1 MVDFKKELEKRHKA
15 SLQKVKDFGVGAAVK
30 VADTIAH
37 PENLYGL
44 IPALQPLAEFNKA
57 RREQEESKPKSTK
70 TNTPIQDAA
79 RVRKAAKAST
89 VNNVIPTQQ
98 STRPQSVSTPRV
110 SANTNARDIQSMIV
124 RIAKEEGVDPAL
136 ALSIAHVETG
146 GSFNPNAVGDNG
158 NSFGLFQIHKPSH
171 PDYKGGTDPEANA
184 RYGIRLFK
192 RLLDANNGS
201 VNKAIWAYNA
211 GQGNV
216 NKGILPA
223 TTKNYLNMVA
233 QLGPQYRQAGIG
245 DVSPVSQQNR
255 ETIQSMAPSTQSQG
269 QGRIGDV
276 PQGQQGQANTP
287 PVKPDVVLSTSAQD
301 ALLTQLQSGVND
313 PRNEQMSIPTM
324 YNRLMDQYNE
334 LYNTIQTQDPRYQG
348 GMVDGQRYY
357 VDPAQLQ
364 SRMEMDRIARGVR
377 DARGMTAPQS
387 SKAQDYLNQ
396 AQAMYQIAKANEAGV
411 PYADYQA
418 AMLDRRKQ
426 MIAARAAQMEA
437 QMQMA
442 LQNENNVF
450 RRQQLIQQIEQNKV
464 AAQNAMNN
472 LDYQL
477 QYGSYDAANQAANQM
492 QLQNLRGLQQQ
503 AAADLQYN
511 RDLAKLTYENQLGIE
526 RDQLKPQSQSNIYS
540 GLSEINALAGYNPQ
554 TAGKLIQASGMGSK
568 WFPQMTPEL
577 AQELWGQPTQGQQ
590 QGFFGRL
597 MSGWKNN
604 IGLQAN
610 EQ

>member
-1 MVDFKKELEKRHKA
+1 MVDFAKL
-15 SLQKVKDFGVGAAVK
+15 
-30 VADTIAH
+30 
-37 PENLYGL
+37 
-44 IPALQPLAEFNKA
+44 LAEQAAKNFKNRRGTKEVIDKIKGLPIVKKA
-57 RREQEESKPKSTK
+57 QTALNTAKSVKEGADSVIKPKENKSSTK
-70 TNTPIQDAA
+70 TPIQN
-79 RVRKAAKAST
+79 AAKARKSASPSMTANNTTPVQQSQPSAST
-89 VNNVIPTQQ
+89 PSIPT
-98 STRPQSVSTPRV
+98 
-110 SANTNARDIQSMIV
+110 NTNARDMQSMIFG
-124 RIAKEEGVDPAL
+124 IAKEEGVDPAL
-136 ALSIAHVETG
+136 ALSIAQIESG
-146 GSFNPNAVGDNG
+146 FNPNAVGDNG

-223 TTKNYLNMVA
+223 TTKNYINRVA
-233 QLGPQYRQAGIG
+233 QLAPQYRQSGITET
-245 DVSPVSQQNR
+245 PPISQQNR
-255 ETIQSMAPSTQSQG
+255 EMIQSMAPYTQSQG
-269 QGRIGDV
+269 QGRIDEA
-276 PQGQQGQANTP
+276 GQQAQANTP
-287 PVKPDVVLSTSAQD
+287 PAKPDVVLSTPAQD
-301 ALLTQLQSGVND
+301 TLLTQLQSAVND
-313 PRNEQMSIPTM
+313 PRNEQLSIPTM

-348 GMVDGQRYY
+348 GMVEGQRYY

-396 AQAMYQIAKANEAGV
+396 AQTMYQIAKANEAGV
-411 PYADYQA
+411 PYSDYQA
-418 AMLDRRKQ
+418 AMLDRQKQ

-437 QMQMA
+437 QMQMV

-450 RRQQLIQQIEQNKV
+450 RKQQLIQQIEQNKV

-477 QYGSYDAANQAANQM
+477 QYGSYDAANQAAQQM
-492 QLQNLRGLQQQ
+492 QLNNLRAMQQQ

-511 RDLAKLTYENQLGIE
+511 RDLAKLTYQNQLGIE
-526 RDQLKPQSQSNIYS
+526 RDQLKPQSQGNIYS
-540 GLSEINALAGYNPQ
+540 GLNAINALSGYNPQ
-554 TAGKLIQASGMGSK
+554 VAGKLIQASGMGSK

-604 IGLQAN
+604 VGLQAN

>member
-1 MVDFKKELEKRHKA
+1 MVDFVKILTDQLVKNNENKKPTKEVVKQAIKRASKGNPIVQKA
-15 SLQKVKDFGVGAAVK
+15 IQAYDTGKKVIESVDKS
-30 VADTIAH
+30 
-37 PENLYGL
+37 
-44 IPALQPLAEFNKA
+44 
-57 RREQEESKPKSTK
+57 REEQGIQAPKKKST
-70 TNTPIQDAA
+70 TPIQDAA
-79 RVRKAAKAST
+79 KARKSVSSMT
-89 VNNVIPTQQ
+89 TNNVAPVQQ
-98 STRPQSVSTPRV
+98 PQRSMSTPRV

-124 RIAKEEGVDPAL
+124 RIAKEEGVDPAIML
-136 ALSIAHVETG
+136 AIAQQESG
-146 GSFNPNAVGDNG
+146 FNPNAVGDG
-158 NSFGLFQIHKPSH
+158 GKSFGLFQIYSSAH

-184 RYGIRLFK
+184 RYATRLFK
-192 RLLDANNGS
+192 GLLNQNNGS
-201 VNKAIWAYNA
+201 VNRALWAYNA

-216 NKGILPA
+216 NKGILPNS
-223 TTKNYLNMVA
+223 TKQYINNIAALT
-233 QLGPQYRQAGIG
+233 PQFRQAGIS
-245 DVSPVSQQNR
+245 DVAPVSQQNR
-255 ETIQSMAPSTQSQG
+255 AVIQSMAPSTQSQG
-269 QGRIGDV
+269 QGRIDGT
-276 PQGQQGQANTP
+276 GQQTQTNTP
-287 PVKPDVVLSTSAQD
+287 PAKPDVVLSTPAQD
-301 ALLTQLQSGVND
+301 TLLTQLQSTIND
-313 PRNEQMSIPTM
+313 PRNEQLSIPTM

-334 LYNTIQTQDPRYQG
+334 LYNTIQNQDPRYQG
-348 GMVDGQRYY
+348 GMVEGQRYY

-396 AQAMYQIAKANEAGV
+396 AQTMYQIAKANEAGV
-411 PYADYQA
+411 PYSDYQA
-418 AMLDRRKQ
+418 AMLDRQKQ
-426 MIAARAAQMEA
+426 MISARAAQIES
-437 QMQMA
+437 QLQMA
-442 LQNENNVF
+442 AQNENNVF
-450 RRQQLIQQIEQNKV
+450 RKQQLLQQIEQNKV

-477 QYGSYDAANQAANQM
+477 QYGSYDAANQAAQQM

-526 RDQLKPQSQSNIYS
+526 RDQLKPQSQGNIYS
-540 GLSEINALAGYNPQ
+540 GLNAINALAGYNPQ

-604 IGLQAN
+604 VGLQAN

>member
-1 MVDFKKELEKRHKA
+1 MVDFAKLFAEQAAKNFKNRRDTKEVIDKIKGLPIVKKAQAALNTAKSVKEGADSVIRPKENKA
-15 SLQKVKDFGVGAAVK
+15 S
-30 VADTIAH
+30 
-37 PENLYGL
+37 
-44 IPALQPLAEFNKA
+44 
-57 RREQEESKPKSTK
+57 TK
-70 TNTPIQDAA
+70 TPIQDAA
-79 RVRKAAKAST
+79 KARKTTKAST
-89 VNNVIPTQQ
+89 ISNVTPTQQ
-98 STRPQSVSTPRV
+98 PVQPQSVSTSKV

-124 RIAKEEGVDPAL
+124 RIAKEEGVDPAIM
-136 ALSIAHVETG
+136 LSIAQQESG
-146 GSFNPNAVGDNG
+146 FNPNAVGDG
-158 NSFGLFQIHKPSH
+158 GKSFGLFQIYSSAH

-184 RYGIRLFK
+184 RYATRLFK
-192 RLLDANNGS
+192 GLLNQNNGS
-201 VNKAIWAYNA
+201 VNRALWAYNA

-216 NKGILPA
+216 NKGVLPA
-223 TTKNYLNMVA
+223 STKQYINNIAALT
-233 QLGPQYRQAGIG
+233 PQFRQAGMS
-245 DVSPVSQQNR
+245 DVAPVSQQNR
-255 ETIQSMAPSTQSQG
+255 EIIQSMAPSTQSQG
-269 QGRIGDV
+269 QGRIDGTGS
-276 PQGQQGQANTP
+276 QSQTNTP
-287 PVKPDVVLSTSAQD
+287 PTKPDVVLSTPTQD
-301 ALLTQLQSGVND
+301 ALLTQIQSGVND

-324 YNRLMDQYNE
+324 YNRLMNQYNE
-334 LYNTIQTQDPRYQG
+334 LYNTIQAQDPRYQG
-348 GMVDGQRYY
+348 GIQTPQNPYY
-357 VDPAQLQ
+357 VDPKQLETAQARNRSLAMLDYIQGRGPAPDQAGMMMNNAQQMYQAQL
-364 SRMEMDRIARGVR
+364 A
-377 DARGMTAPQS
+377 
-387 SKAQDYLNQ
+387 NQ
-396 AQAMYQIAKANEAGV
+396 AGV

-418 AMLDRRKQ
+418 AMLDRQKQ

-450 RRQQLIQQIEQNKV
+450 RKQQLIQQMEQNKV

-477 QYGSYDAANQAANQM
+477 QYGSYDAANQAAQQM
-492 QLQNLRGLQQQ
+492 QLQNLRAVQQQ

-540 GLSEINALAGYNPQ
+540 GLNAINALAGYNPQ

-604 IGLQAN
+604 VGLQAN

>member
-1 MVDFKKELEKRHKA
+1 MA
-15 SLQKVKDFGVGAAVK
+15 
-30 VADTIAH
+30 TNNIA
-37 PENLYGL
+37 PVQ
-44 IPALQPLAEFNKA
+44 QPQ
-57 RREQEESKPKSTK
+57 R
-70 TNTPIQDAA
+70 
-79 RVRKAAKAST
+79 
-89 VNNVIPTQQ
+89 
-98 STRPQSVSTPRV
+98 SVSTPRV

-158 NSFGLFQIHKPSH
+158 NSFGLFQIHRPSH

-233 QLGPQYRQAGIG
+233 QLGPQYRQAGIS
-245 DVSPVSQQNR
+245 DVAPVSQQNR
-255 ETIQSMAPSTQSQG
+255 AVIQSMAPSTQTQG
-269 QGRIGDV
+269 QGRIDGTGK
-276 PQGQQGQANTP
+276 QTQTNTP
-287 PVKPDVVLSTSAQD
+287 PTKPDVVLSTPAQD
-301 ALLTQLQSGVND
+301 TLLTQLQSTIND

-334 LYNTIQTQDPRYQG
+334 LYNTIQNQDPRYQG
-348 GMVDGQRYY
+348 GIVEGQRYY

-364 SRMEMDRIARGVR
+364 SRMELDRIARGVR
-377 DARGMTAPQS
+377 EARGMTAPQS

-396 AQAMYQIAKANEAGV
+396 AQTMYQIAKANEAGV
-411 PYADYQA
+411 PYSDYQA
-418 AMLDRRKQ
+418 AMLDRQKQ
-426 MIAARAAQMEA
+426 MILARAAQIESQLQLA
-437 QMQMA
+437 A
-442 LQNENNVF
+442 QNEDNVF
-450 RRQQLIQQIEQNKV
+450 RKQQLLQQIEQNKV
-464 AAQNAMNN
+464 EAQNAMNG
-472 LDYQL
+472 LEYKLKYD
-477 QYGSYDAANQAANQM
+477 SYDAANDAANKI
-492 QLQNLRGLQQQ
+492 QLLKLKDLQDQ
-503 AAADLQYN
+503 AKADLQFN
-511 RDLAKLTYENQLGIE
+511 RDLAKITYENELGMK
-526 RDQLKPQSQSNIYS
+526 RDQAKPQSQSNIYA
-540 GLSEINALAGYNPQ
+540 GLTPIMALAGYDNQ
-554 TAGKLIQASGMGSK
+554 KAGKLIQASGMGSK

-577 AQELWGQPTQGQQ
+577 AQEIWGQPTQGQQ

-604 IGLQAN
+604 VGLQAN

>member
-1 MVDFKKELEKRHKA
+1 MVDFAKL
-15 SLQKVKDFGVGAAVK
+15 
-30 VADTIAH
+30 
-37 PENLYGL
+37 
-44 IPALQPLAEFNKA
+44 LAEQAAKNFKNKRDTKEVIDTLKKLPIVKKA
-57 RREQEESKPKSTK
+57 QSALNTAKSIKEGADSVMKPKEHK
-70 TNTPIQDAA
+70 TSSKTPIQDAA
-79 RVRKAAKAST
+79 KARKAPASIT
-89 VNNVIPTQQ
+89 TNNVIPSQQ
-98 STRPQSVSTPRV
+98 PQTSVPTPRV
-110 SANTNARDIQSMIV
+110 SANTNARDIQSMII

-216 NKGILPA
+216 NKGVLPA

-233 QLGPQYRQAGIG
+233 QLGPQYRQAGIS
-245 DVSPVSQQNR
+245 DVAPVSRQNR
-255 ETIQSMAPSTQSQG
+255 EIIQSMAPSTQGGG
-269 QGRIGDV
+269 QGRIDGT
-276 PQGQQGQANTP
+276 GQQTQANTP
-287 PVKPDVVLSTSAQD
+287 PAKPDVVLSTPAQD
-301 ALLTQLQSGVND
+301 ALLTQLQTGTND
-313 PRNEQMSIPTM
+313 PRNEQISIPTM

-334 LYNTIQTQDPRYQG
+334 LYNTIQNQDPRYQG
-348 GMVDGQRYY
+348 GMVEGQRYY

-396 AQAMYQIAKANEAGV
+396 AQTIYQISKANEAGV
-411 PYADYQA
+411 PYSDYQA
-418 AMLDRRKQ
+418 AMLDRQKQ
-426 MIAARAAQMEA
+426 MIAAKAAQMEA

-450 RRQQLIQQIEQNKV
+450 RKQQLIQQIEQNKV

-477 QYGSYDAANQAANQM
+477 QYGSYDSANQAAQQM
-492 QLQNLRGLQQQ
+492 QLNNLRALQQQ

-511 RDLAKLTYENQLGIE
+511 RDLAKLTYQNELNMQ
-526 RDQLKPQSQSNIYS
+526 RDQAKPISQSNIYS
-540 GLSEINALAGYNPQ
+540 GLNAINALSGYNPQ
-554 TAGKLIQASGMGSK
+554 VAGKLIQASGMGSK

-604 IGLQAN
+604 VGLQAN

>member
-1 MVDFKKELEKRHKA
+1 MVDFAKL
-15 SLQKVKDFGVGAAVK
+15 
-30 VADTIAH
+30 
-37 PENLYGL
+37 
-44 IPALQPLAEFNKA
+44 LAEQAAKNFKNRRDTKEVIDAIKRLPIIKKAQAALNTAKNVKAGADSVMKTEEKNKA
-57 RREQEESKPKSTK
+57 TTK
-70 TNTPIQDAA
+70 TPIQDAA
-79 RVRKAAKAST
+79 KTRKSVSSSMT
-89 VNNVIPTQQ
+89 TNNVVPIQQ
-98 STRPQSVSTPRV
+98 SQRSVSIPRI

-158 NSFGLFQIHKPSH
+158 NSFGLFQIHRPSH

-223 TTKNYLNMVA
+223 TTKNYLNIVA
-233 QLGPQYRQAGIG
+233 QLRPQYRQAGIS
-245 DVSPVSQQNR
+245 DVAPVSQQNR
-255 ETIQSMAPSTQSQG
+255 EIIQSMASSAQNQG
-269 QGRIGDV
+269 QGRIDATA
-276 PQGQQGQANTP
+276 QQTNTP
-287 PVKPDVVLSTSAQD
+287 PTKPDVVLSTPAQD
-301 ALLTQLQSGVND
+301 ALLTQLQSTVND

-334 LYNTIQTQDPRYQG
+334 LYNTIQNQDPRYQG
-348 GMVDGQRYY
+348 GIQTPQNPYY
-357 VDPAQLQ
+357 VDPRQLENAQAANRNLAMFDYIQGRGPAPDQAGMMMNNAQQMYQAQL
-364 SRMEMDRIARGVR
+364 A
-377 DARGMTAPQS
+377 
-387 SKAQDYLNQ
+387 NQ
-396 AQAMYQIAKANEAGV
+396 AGV
-411 PYADYQA
+411 PYSDYQA
-418 AMLDRRKQ
+418 AMLDRQKQ

-442 LQNENNVF
+442 VQNEDNVF
-450 RRQQLIQQIEQNKV
+450 RKQQLLQQIEQNKV

-477 QYGSYDAANQAANQM
+477 RYGSYDAANQAAQQV

-511 RDLAKLTYENQLGIE
+511 RDLAKLTYQNELNMK
-526 RDQLKPQSQSNIYS
+526 RDQAKPMSQGNIYS
-540 GLSEINALAGYNPQ
+540 GLNSINALAGYNPQ
-554 TAGKLIQASGMGSK
+554 VAGKLIQASGMGSK

-577 AQELWGQPTQGQQ
+577 AREIWGQPTQGQQ

-604 IGLQAN
+604 VGLQAN

>member
-1 MVDFKKELEKRHKA
+1 MVDFAKLLAEQAAKNFKNRRDTKEVIDKIKSLPIIKKAQSVLNTAKSVKEGADSVIKPKENKA
-15 SLQKVKDFGVGAAVK
+15 SAK
-30 VADTIAH
+30 
-37 PENLYGL
+37 
-44 IPALQPLAEFNKA
+44 
-57 RREQEESKPKSTK
+57 
-70 TNTPIQDAA
+70 TPIQN
-79 RVRKAAKAST
+79 AAKAKKAPVSIAT
-89 VNNVIPTQQ
+89 NNVVPSQQPQTSASTPSIPTD
-98 STRPQSVSTPRV
+98 
-110 SANTNARDIQSMIV
+110 TNARDMQSMIFG
-124 RIAKEEGVDPAL
+124 IAKEEGVDPAL
-136 ALSIAHVETG
+136 ALSIAQIESG
-146 GSFNPNAVGDNG
+146 FNPNAVGDNG
-158 NSFGLFQIHKPSH
+158 NSFGLFQIHRPSH
-171 PDYKGGTDPEANA
+171 PDYKGETDPEANA

-223 TTKNYLNMVA
+223 TTKNYINRVA
-233 QLGPQYRQAGIG
+233 QLAPQYRQSGITET
-245 DVSPVSQQNR
+245 PPMSQQNR
-255 ETIQSMAPSTQSQG
+255 EIIQSMAPSTQSQG
-269 QGRIGDV
+269 QGRIDSIS
-276 PQGQQGQANTP
+276 QQTQANTP
-287 PVKPDVVLSTSAQD
+287 PTKPDVVLSTPAQD
-301 ALLTQLQSGVND
+301 ALLTQLQSGIND

-334 LYNTIQTQDPRYQG
+334 LYNTIQNQDPRYQG
-348 GMVDGQRYY
+348 SIQTPQNPYY
-357 VDPAQLQ
+357 VDPRQLEAAQARNRSLAMLDYIQGRGPAPDQAGMMMNNAQQMYQAQL
-364 SRMEMDRIARGVR
+364 A
-377 DARGMTAPQS
+377 
-387 SKAQDYLNQ
+387 NQ
-396 AQAMYQIAKANEAGV
+396 AGV

-418 AMLDRRKQ
+418 AMLDRQKQ
-426 MIAARAAQMEA
+426 MIVARAAQMEA

-450 RRQQLIQQIEQNKV
+450 RKQQLIQQIEQNKV

-477 QYGSYDAANQAANQM
+477 KYGSYDSANQAAQKM
-492 QLQNLRGLQQQ
+492 QLNNLRAMQQQ

-511 RDLAKLTYENQLGIE
+511 RDLAKLTYQNQLGIE

-540 GLSEINALAGYNPQ
+540 GLNAINALSGYNPQ
-554 TAGKLIQASGMGSK
+554 VAGKLIQASGMGSK

-604 IGLQAN
+604 VGLQAN

>member
-1 MVDFKKELEKRHKA
+1 MVDFAKLLAEQAAKNFKNKRDTKE
-15 SLQKVKDFGVGAAVK
+15 VI
-30 VADTIAH
+30 DTIKRLPIIKKVQA
-37 PENLYGL
+37 
-44 IPALQPLAEFNKA
+44 ALDTAKSVKAGADSVMKTEEKNKTT
-57 RREQEESKPKSTK
+57 TK
-70 TNTPIQDAA
+70 TPIQDAA
-79 RVRKAAKAST
+79 KARKSASSVTTNNT
-89 VNNVIPTQQ
+89 VPVQQ
-98 STRPQSVSTPRV
+98 PQRSVSTPRV

-158 NSFGLFQIHKPSH
+158 NSFGLFQIHRPSH
-171 PDYKGGTDPEANA
+171 PDYKGGTDPETNA

-216 NKGILPA
+216 DKGILPA
-223 TTKNYLNMVA
+223 TTKKYLNMIA
-233 QLGPQYRQAGIG
+233 QLGPQYRQAGIT
-245 DVSPVSQQNR
+245 DVAPVSQQNR
-255 ETIQSMAPSTQSQG
+255 EIIQSMAPSTQVQG
-269 QGRIGDV
+269 QGRIDATE
-276 PQGQQGQANTP
+276 QQANTP
-287 PVKPDVVLSTSAQD
+287 PAKPDVVLSTPAQD
-301 ALLTQLQSGVND
+301 TLLTQLQSTISD

-334 LYNTIQTQDPRYQG
+334 LYNTIQNQDPRYQG
-348 GMVDGQRYY
+348 GIQTPQNPYY
-357 VDPAQLQ
+357 VDPRQLE
-364 SRMEMDRIARGVR
+364 S
-377 DARGMTAPQS
+377 
-387 SKAQDYLNQ
+387 
-396 AQAMYQIAKANEAGV
+396 AQAANRSLAMLDYIQGRGPAPDQAGMMMNNAQQMYQTQLANQAGV
-411 PYADYQA
+411 PYSDYQA
-418 AMLDRRKQ
+418 AMLDRQKQ
-426 MIAARAAQMEA
+426 MIAARAAQMET

-442 LQNENNVF
+442 LQNEDNVF
-450 RRQQLIQQIEQNKV
+450 RKQQLLQQIEQNKV

-477 QYGSYDAANQAANQM
+477 RYGSYDAANQAAQQI

-511 RDLAKLTYENQLGIE
+511 RDLAKLTYQNELNMK
-526 RDQLKPQSQSNIYS
+526 RDQAKPMSQGNIYS
-540 GLSEINALAGYNPQ
+540 GLNSINALAGYNPQ
-554 TAGKLIQASGMGSK
+554 VAGKLIQASGMGPK

-577 AQELWGQPTQGQQ
+577 AQEIWGQPTQRQ

-604 IGLQAN
+604 VGLQAN

>member
-1 MVDFKKELEKRHKA
+1 MVDFVKILTDQLVKNNENKKPTKEIVKQAINQASRKNPIVQKA
-15 SLQKVKDFGVGAAVK
+15 IQAYDTGKKIIESVDKSREDQGVQAPK
-30 VADTIAH
+30 
-37 PENLYGL
+37 
-44 IPALQPLAEFNKA
+44 K
-57 RREQEESKPKSTK
+57 KST
-70 TNTPIQDAA
+70 TPIQDAA
-79 RVRKAAKAST
+79 KARKTSSPMT
-89 VNNVIPTQQ
+89 TNNVVPTQQ
-98 STRPQSVSTPRV
+98 PQRSMSSPRV

-146 GSFNPNAVGDNG
+146 GTFNPNAVGDNG
-158 NSFGLFQIHKPSH
+158 NSFGLFQIHRPSH

-233 QLGPQYRQAGIG
+233 QLGPQYRQAGIS
-245 DVSPVSQQNR
+245 DVAPVSQQNR
-255 ETIQSMAPSTQSQG
+255 AVIQSMAPSSTQSQG
-269 QGRIGDV
+269 QGRIDGTS
-276 PQGQQGQANTP
+276 QQSQTNTP
-287 PVKPDVVLSTSAQD
+287 PTKPDVVLSTPAQD
-301 ALLTQLQSGVND
+301 ALLMQLQSGVND

-334 LYNTIQTQDPRYQG
+334 LYNTIQNQDPRYQG
-348 GMVDGQRYY
+348 GIQTPQNPYY
-357 VDPAQLQ
+357 VDPRQLANAQAANRSLAMLDYIQGRGPAPDQAGTMMNDAQQMYQAQL
-364 SRMEMDRIARGVR
+364 A
-377 DARGMTAPQS
+377 
-387 SKAQDYLNQ
+387 NQ
-396 AQAMYQIAKANEAGV
+396 AGV

-418 AMLDRRKQ
+418 AMLDRQKQ
-426 MIAARAAQMEA
+426 MIATRAAQMES
-437 QMQMA
+437 QLQMA
-442 LQNENNVF
+442 AQNEDNIF
-450 RRQQLIQQIEQNKV
+450 RKQQLLQQIEQNKV

-477 QYGSYDAANQAANQM
+477 QYGSYDAANQAAQQM
-492 QLQNLRGLQQQ
+492 QLQNLRGLQKQ

-511 RDLAKLTYENQLGIE
+511 RDLAKLTYQNELNMK
-526 RDQLKPQSQSNIYS
+526 RDQAKPMSQGNIYS
-540 GLSEINALAGYNPQ
+540 GLNAINALAGYNPQ

-604 IGLQAN
+604 VGLQAN

>member
-1 MVDFKKELEKRHKA
+1 MVDFAKLLAEQAAKNFKNRRDTKE
-15 SLQKVKDFGVGAAVK
+15 VI
-30 VADTIAH
+30 DTIKRLPIIRKAQA
-37 PENLYGL
+37 
-44 IPALQPLAEFNKA
+44 ALDTAKSIKA
-57 RREQEESKPKSTK
+57 GADSVMKNEEKNNATTK
-70 TNTPIQDAA
+70 TPIQDAA
-79 RVRKAAKAST
+79 KARKSVSSPMT
-89 VNNVIPTQQ
+89 TNNVVPVQQ
-98 STRPQSVSTPRV
+98 FQGSVSTPRV
-110 SANTNARDIQSMIV
+110 SANTNAQDIQSMIV

-158 NSFGLFQIHKPSH
+158 NSFGLFQIHRPSH

-216 NKGILPA
+216 NKGVLPA

-233 QLGPQYRQAGIG
+233 QLGPQYRQAGIS
-245 DVSPVSQQNR
+245 DVAPVSQQNR
-255 ETIQSMAPSTQSQG
+255 EIIQPMAPSTQNQG
-269 QGRIGDV
+269 QGRIDAT
-276 PQGQQGQANTP
+276 GQQVQTNTSP
-287 PVKPDVVLSTSAQD
+287 AKPDVVLSTPAQD
-301 ALLTQLQSGVND
+301 ALLTQLQSTIND

-334 LYNTIQTQDPRYQG
+334 LYNTIQNQDPRYQG
-348 GMVDGQRYY
+348 GIVEGQRYY

-377 DARGMTAPQS
+377 EARGMTAPQS

-396 AQAMYQIAKANEAGV
+396 AQTMYQIAKANEAGV
-411 PYADYQA
+411 PYSDYQA
-418 AMLDRRKQ
+418 AMLDRQKQ
-426 MIAARAAQMEA
+426 MIAARAAQMESQLQLA
-437 QMQMA
+437 A
-442 LQNENNVF
+442 QNEDNIF
-450 RRQQLIQQIEQNKV
+450 RKQQLLQQIEQNKIE
-464 AAQNAMNN
+464 AQNAMNG
-472 LDYQL
+472 LDYKL
-477 QYGSYDAANQAANQM
+477 RYGSYDAANDAVNKLQLLKLKELQDQAK
-492 QLQNLRGLQQQ
+492 
-503 AAADLQYN
+503 ADLQYS
-511 RDLAKLTYENQLGIE
+511 RDLAKLTYQNELNMK
-526 RDQLKPQSQSNIYS
+526 RDQAKPMSQGNIYA
-540 GLSEINALAGYNPQ
+540 GLNPIMSLAGYDNRK
-554 TAGKLIQASGMGSK
+554 AGKLIQASGMGST

-577 AQELWGQPTQGQQ
+577 AQELWGQPNQGQQ

-604 IGLQAN
+604 VGLQAN

>member
-1 MVDFKKELEKRHKA
+1 MVDFAKLLAEQAAKNFKNKRDTKEVIDTIKRLPIIKKAQAALDTAKSIKTGADSVMKKEEKNN
-15 SLQKVKDFGVGAAVK
+15 
-30 VADTIAH
+30 TT
-37 PENLYGL
+37 
-44 IPALQPLAEFNKA
+44 
-57 RREQEESKPKSTK
+57 TK
-70 TNTPIQDAA
+70 TPIQDAA
-79 RVRKAAKAST
+79 KARKSASSPMAT
-89 VNNVIPTQQ
+89 NNVVPIQQTQ
-98 STRPQSVSTPRV
+98 RSVSTPRI

-124 RIAKEEGVDPAL
+124 RVAKEEGVDPAL

-158 NSFGLFQIHKPSH
+158 NSFGLFQIHRPSH

-223 TTKNYLNMVA
+223 TTKNYLNMIA
-233 QLGPQYRQAGIG
+233 QLGPQYRQAGIS
-245 DVSPVSQQNR
+245 DVAPVSQQNR
-255 ETIQSMAPSTQSQG
+255 EIIQSMAPSTQNQG
-269 QGRIGDV
+269 QGRIDGNV
-276 PQGQQGQANTP
+276 QQANTP
-287 PVKPDVVLSTSAQD
+287 PTKPDVVLSTPAQD
-301 ALLTQLQSGVND
+301 ALLTQLQSTVND

-334 LYNTIQTQDPRYQG
+334 LYNTIQNQDPRYQG
-348 GMVDGQRYY
+348 GIVEGQRYY

-377 DARGMTAPQS
+377 EARGMTAPQS

-396 AQAMYQIAKANEAGV
+396 AQTMYQIAKANEAGV
-411 PYADYQA
+411 PYSDYQA
-418 AMLDRRKQ
+418 AMLDRQKQ
-426 MIAARAAQMEA
+426 MIATRAAQMESQLQLA
-437 QMQMA
+437 A
-442 LQNENNVF
+442 QNEDNIF
-450 RRQQLIQQIEQNKV
+450 RKQQLLQQIEQNKIE
-464 AAQNAMNN
+464 AQNAMNG
-472 LDYQL
+472 LDYKL
-477 QYGSYDAANQAANQM
+477 RYDSYDATNDAVNKLQLLKLKELQDQAK
-492 QLQNLRGLQQQ
+492 
-503 AAADLQYN
+503 ADLQYS
-511 RDLAKLTYENQLGIE
+511 RDLAKLTYQNELNMK
-526 RDQLKPQSQSNIYS
+526 RDQAKPMSQGNIYA
-540 GLSEINALAGYNPQ
+540 GLNPIMSLAGYDNRK
-554 TAGKLIQASGMGSK
+554 AGKLIQASGMGST

-577 AQELWGQPTQGQQ
+577 AQELWGQPNQGQQ

-604 IGLQAN
+604 VGLQAN

>member
-30 VADTIAH
+30 IADTVAH

-44 IPALQPLAEFNKA
+44 VPVLQPLAEFNKA
-57 RREQEESKPKSTK
+57 KKKAEDSRPKTEQKGK
-70 TNTPIQDAA
+70 TPIQDAA
-79 RVRKAAKAST
+79 KARKSASSSMT
-89 VNNVIPTQQ
+89 TNNVAPVQQ
-98 STRPQSVSTPRV
+98 PQRSVSTPRV

-146 GSFNPNAVGDNG
+146 GTFNPNAVGDNG
-158 NSFGLFQIHKPSH
+158 NSLGLFQIHRPSH

-233 QLGPQYRQAGIG
+233 QLGPQYRQAGIS
-245 DVSPVSQQNR
+245 DVAPVSQQNR
-255 ETIQSMAPSTQSQG
+255 AGIQSMAPSTQTQG
-269 QGRIGDV
+269 QGRIDSI
-276 PQGQQGQANTP
+276 GQQTNTP
-287 PVKPDVVLSTSAQD
+287 PTKPDVVLSTPAQD
-301 ALLTQLQSGVND
+301 TLLTQLQSTIND
-313 PRNEQMSIPTM
+313 PRNEQLSIPTM

-334 LYNTIQTQDPRYQG
+334 LYNTIQNQDPRYQG
-348 GMVDGQRYY
+348 GMVEGQRYY

-396 AQAMYQIAKANEAGV
+396 AQTMYQIAKANEAGV
-411 PYADYQA
+411 PYSDYQA
-418 AMLDRRKQ
+418 AMLDRQKQ
-426 MIAARAAQMEA
+426 MIAARAAQMES
-437 QMQMA
+437 QMQLA
-442 LQNENNVF
+442 LANENNVF
-450 RRQQLIQQIEQNKV
+450 RKQQLLQQIEQNKV

-477 QYGSYDAANQAANQM
+477 RYGSYDAANQAAQQM
-492 QLQNLRGLQQQ
+492 QLQNLRALQQQ

-511 RDLAKLTYENQLGIE
+511 RDLAKLTYENQLGIK
-526 RDQLKPQSQSNIYS
+526 RDQLKPQSQGNIYA
-540 GLSEINALAGYNPQ
+540 GLNPIMALAGYDNQ
-554 TAGKLIQASGMGSK
+554 KAGKLIQASGMGSK

-577 AQELWGQPTQGQQ
+577 AQEIWGQPTQGQQ

-604 IGLQAN
+604 VGLQAN

>member
-1 MVDFKKELEKRHKA
+1 MIDLYKLLAKKAAENAANKKNQSGVKNLLRWTPIIGPAVRAVDTTKSIVEGITEGLENSESQRSKK
-15 SLQKVKDFGVGAAVK
+15 
-30 VADTIAH
+30 T
-37 PENLYGL
+37 
-44 IPALQPLAEFNKA
+44 
-57 RREQEESKPKSTK
+57 KS
-70 TNTPIQDAA
+70 TPIQDAA
-79 RVRKAAKAST
+79 KARKASPSITA
-89 VNNVIPTQQ
+89 NNVTPVQQSQPRVLTPSIPT
-98 STRPQSVSTPRV
+98 
-110 SANTNARDIQSMIV
+110 NTNARDMQSMIFG
-124 RIAKEEGVDPAL
+124 IAKEEGVDPAL
-136 ALSIAHVETG
+136 ALSVAQIESG
-146 GSFNPNAVGDNG
+146 FNPNAVGDNG

-184 RYGIRLFK
+184 RYGIRLLK

-216 NKGILPA
+216 NKGIMPA
-223 TTKNYLNMVA
+223 TTKKYLNKVA
-233 QLGPQYRQAGIG
+233 QLAPQYRQSGITET
-245 DVSPVSQQNR
+245 PPMSQQNR
-255 ETIQSMAPSTQSQG
+255 EIIQSMAPSTQSQR
-269 QGRIGDV
+269 QGRIDSIS
-276 PQGQQGQANTP
+276 QQTQANTP
-287 PVKPDVVLSTSAQD
+287 PTKPDVVLSTPAQD
-301 ALLTQLQSGVND
+301 ALLTQLQTGTND

-334 LYNTIQTQDPRYQG
+334 LYNTIQNQDPRYQG
-348 GMVDGQRYY
+348 SIQTPQNPYY
-357 VDPAQLQ
+357 VDPRQLEAAQARSRSLAMLDYIQGRGPAPDQAGMMMNNAQQMYQAQL
-364 SRMEMDRIARGVR
+364 A
-377 DARGMTAPQS
+377 
-387 SKAQDYLNQ
+387 NQ
-396 AQAMYQIAKANEAGV
+396 AGV

-418 AMLDRRKQ
+418 AMLDRQKQ
-426 MIAARAAQMEA
+426 MIAARAAQMEN
-437 QMQMA
+437 QMQIA

-450 RRQQLIQQIEQNKV
+450 RKQQLIQQIEQNKV

-477 QYGSYDAANQAANQM
+477 KYGSYDAANQAAQQM
-492 QLQNLRGLQQQ
+492 QLNNLRAMQQQ

-511 RDLAKLTYENQLGIE
+511 RDLAKLTYQNQLGIE

-540 GLSEINALAGYNPQ
+540 GLNAINALSGYNPQ
-554 TAGKLIQASGMGSK
+554 VAGKLIQASGMGSK

-604 IGLQAN
+604 VGLQAN

>member
-1 MVDFKKELEKRHKA
+1 MVDFAKLLAEQAAKNFKNRRDTKEVIDKIKSLPIIKKAQSALNTAKSVKEGADSVIKPKENKA
-15 SLQKVKDFGVGAAVK
+15 SAK
-30 VADTIAH
+30 
-37 PENLYGL
+37 
-44 IPALQPLAEFNKA
+44 
-57 RREQEESKPKSTK
+57 
-70 TNTPIQDAA
+70 TPIQDAA
-79 RVRKAAKAST
+79 KAKKAPVSIATNNVVPSQQPQTSAST
-89 VNNVIPTQQ
+89 PSIPTD
-98 STRPQSVSTPRV
+98 
-110 SANTNARDIQSMIV
+110 TNARDMQSMIFG
-124 RIAKEEGVDPAL
+124 IAEEEGVDPAL
-136 ALSIAHVETG
+136 ALSIAQIESG
-146 GSFNPNAVGDNG
+146 FNPNAVGDNG
-158 NSFGLFQIHKPSH
+158 NSFGLFQIHRPSH

-223 TTKNYLNMVA
+223 TTKNYINRVA
-233 QLGPQYRQAGIG
+233 QLAPQYRQSGITET
-245 DVSPVSQQNR
+245 PPMSQQNR
-255 ETIQSMAPSTQSQG
+255 EIIQSMAPSTQSQG
-269 QGRIGDV
+269 QGRIDSIS
-276 PQGQQGQANTP
+276 QQTQANTP
-287 PVKPDVVLSTSAQD
+287 PTKPDVVLSTPAQD
-301 ALLTQLQSGVND
+301 ALLTQLQSGIND

-334 LYNTIQTQDPRYQG
+334 LYNTIQNQDPRYQG
-348 GMVDGQRYY
+348 SIQTPQNPYY
-357 VDPAQLQ
+357 VDPRQLEAAQARNRSLAMLDYIQGRGPAPDQAGMMMNNAQQMYQAQL
-364 SRMEMDRIARGVR
+364 A
-377 DARGMTAPQS
+377 
-387 SKAQDYLNQ
+387 NQ
-396 AQAMYQIAKANEAGV
+396 AGV

-418 AMLDRRKQ
+418 AMLDRQKQ

-450 RRQQLIQQIEQNKV
+450 RKQQLIQQIEQNKV

-477 QYGSYDAANQAANQM
+477 KYGSYDSANQAAQQM
-492 QLQNLRGLQQQ
+492 QLNNLRAMQQQ

-511 RDLAKLTYENQLGIE
+511 RDLAKLTYQNQLGIE

-540 GLSEINALAGYNPQ
+540 GLNAINALSGYNPQ
-554 TAGKLIQASGMGSK
+554 VAGKLIQASGMGSK

-604 IGLQAN
+604 VGLQAN

>member
-1 MVDFKKELEKRHKA
+1 MVDFVKELKRRHEASKQKA
-15 SLQKVKDFGVGAAVK
+15 KDFALDTAVNI
-30 VADTIAH
+30 ADTVLH
-37 PENLYGL
+37 PENIYGL
-44 IPALQPLAEFNKA
+44 IPVLRPLAEFNKA
-57 RREQEESKPKSTK
+57 KRKAEESKPKTEQK
-70 TNTPIQDAA
+70 KKTPIQDAA
-79 RVRKAAKAST
+79 KAKKTSSSMAT
-89 VNNVIPTQQ
+89 NNVAPVQQ
-98 STRPQSVSTPRV
+98 SQRSVSTSRV

-124 RIAKEEGVDPAL
+124 RVAKEEGVDPAL

-158 NSFGLFQIHKPSH
+158 NSFGLFQIHRPSH

-216 NKGILPA
+216 NRGILPA
-223 TTKNYLNMVA
+223 VTKNYLNMVA
-233 QLGPQYRQAGIG
+233 QLGPQYRQAGIS
-245 DVSPVSQQNR
+245 DVAPVSQQNR
-255 ETIQSMAPSTQSQG
+255 AVIQSMAPSTQSQG
-269 QGRIGDV
+269 QGRIDGT
-276 PQGQQGQANTP
+276 GQQLQTNTP
-287 PVKPDVVLSTSAQD
+287 PAKPDVVLSTPAQD

-334 LYNTIQTQDPRYQG
+334 LYNTIQNQDPRYQG
-348 GMVDGQRYY
+348 GMIEGQRYY

-377 DARGMTAPQS
+377 DARGMTASQS

-396 AQAMYQIAKANEAGV
+396 AQTMYQIAKANEAGV
-411 PYADYQA
+411 PYSDYQA
-418 AMLDRRKQ
+418 AMLDRQKQ
-426 MIAARAAQMEA
+426 MIAARAAQMET

-450 RRQQLIQQIEQNKV
+450 RKQQLLQQIEQNKV

-477 QYGSYDAANQAANQM
+477 QYGSYDAANQAAQQM
-492 QLQNLRGLQQQ
+492 QLQNLKALQQQ

-511 RDLAKLTYENQLGIE
+511 RDLAKLAYENQLGIE

-540 GLSEINALAGYNPQ
+540 GLNAINALAGYNPQ
-554 TAGKLIQASGMGSK
+554 IAGKLIQASGMGSK

-604 IGLQAN
+604 VGLQAN

>member
-1 MVDFKKELEKRHKA
+1 MVDFAKLLAEQAAKNFKNRRDTKEVIDTIKRLPIIKKAQAALDTAKSVKTGADSVMKKEEK
-15 SLQKVKDFGVGAAVK
+15 
-30 VADTIAH
+30 
-37 PENLYGL
+37 
-44 IPALQPLAEFNKA
+44 NK
-57 RREQEESKPKSTK
+57 TT
-70 TNTPIQDAA
+70 TNTPIQNAA
-79 RVRKAAKAST
+79 KVRKSASSLIT
-89 VNNVIPTQQ
+89 TNNVVPVQQ
-98 STRPQSVSTPRV
+98 SQRSASTPRV

-158 NSFGLFQIHKPSH
+158 NSFGLFQIHRPSH

-233 QLGPQYRQAGIG
+233 QLGPQYRQAGIT
-245 DVSPVSQQNR
+245 DVAPVSQQNR
-255 ETIQSMAPSTQSQG
+255 EIIQSMASSTQNQG
-269 QGRIGDV
+269 QGRIDGTA
-276 PQGQQGQANTP
+276 QQTNTP
-287 PVKPDVVLSTSAQD
+287 PAKPDVVLSTPAQD
-301 ALLTQLQSGVND
+301 TLLTQLQSTIND
-313 PRNEQMSIPTM
+313 PRNEQLAIPTM
-324 YNRLMDQYNE
+324 YNRLMGQYNE
-334 LYNTIQTQDPRYQG
+334 LYNTIQNQDPRYQG
-348 GMVDGQRYY
+348 GIQTPQNPYY
-357 VDPAQLQ
+357 VDPRQLE
-364 SRMEMDRIARGVR
+364 S
-377 DARGMTAPQS
+377 
-387 SKAQDYLNQ
+387 
-396 AQAMYQIAKANEAGV
+396 AQAANRSLAMLDYIQGRGPAPDQAGMMMNNAQQMYQTQLANQAGV
-411 PYADYQA
+411 PYSDYQA
-418 AMLDRRKQ
+418 AMLDRQKQ
-426 MIAARAAQMEA
+426 MIAARAAQIESQLQLA
-437 QMQMA
+437 A
-442 LQNENNVF
+442 QNEDNVF
-450 RRQQLIQQIEQNKV
+450 RKQQLLQQIEQNKV

-477 QYGSYDAANQAANQM
+477 RYGSYDAANQAAQQM

-511 RDLAKLTYENQLGIE
+511 RDLAKLTYQNELNMK
-526 RDQLKPQSQSNIYS
+526 RDQAKPMSQGNIYS
-540 GLSEINALAGYNPQ
+540 GLNSINALAGYNPQ
-554 TAGKLIQASGMGSK
+554 VAGKLIQASGMGSK

-577 AQELWGQPTQGQQ
+577 AQEIWGQPTQGQQ

-604 IGLQAN
+604 VGLQAN

>member
-1 MVDFKKELEKRHKA
+1 MVDFVKILTDQLVKNNENKKPTKEVVKQAIKRASKGNPVVQKA
-15 SLQKVKDFGVGAAVK
+15 IQAYDTGKKIIESVDKSREEQGVQAPK
-30 VADTIAH
+30 
-37 PENLYGL
+37 
-44 IPALQPLAEFNKA
+44 K
-57 RREQEESKPKSTK
+57 KPT
-70 TNTPIQDAA
+70 TPIQDAA
-79 RVRKAAKAST
+79 KARKST
-89 VNNVIPTQQ
+89 SPSMATNNITPVQQ
-98 STRPQSVSTPRV
+98 SQRSVSTPGV
-110 SANTNARDIQSMIV
+110 SANTNAKDIQSMIV
-124 RIAKEEGVDPAL
+124 RIAKEEGVDPAIML
-136 ALSIAHVETG
+136 AIAQQESG
-146 GSFNPNAVGDNG
+146 FNPNAVGDG
-158 NSFGLFQIHKPSH
+158 GKSFGLFQIYSSAH
-171 PDYKGGTDPEANA
+171 PDYKGGTDPEANT
-184 RYGIRLFK
+184 RYATRLFK
-192 RLLDANNGS
+192 GLLSQNNGS
-201 VNKAIWAYNA
+201 VNRALWAYNA

-216 NKGILPA
+216 NRGVLPSSTRQYINNIA
-223 TTKNYLNMVA
+223 ALT
-233 QLGPQYRQAGIG
+233 PQFRQAGIS
-245 DVSPVSQQNR
+245 DVAPVSQQNR
-255 ETIQSMAPSTQSQG
+255 AVIQSMAPSTQTQG
-269 QGRIGDV
+269 QGRIDGI
-276 PQGQQGQANTP
+276 GQQTQTNTP
-287 PVKPDVVLSTSAQD
+287 PAKPDVVLSTPAQD
-301 ALLTQLQSGVND
+301 TLLTQLQSGVND
-313 PRNEQMSIPTM
+313 PRNEQLSIPTM

-334 LYNTIQTQDPRYQG
+334 LYDTIQTQDPRYQG
-348 GMVDGQRYY
+348 GMVEGQRYY
-357 VDPAQLQ
+357 VDPTQLQ
-364 SRMEMDRIARGVR
+364 SRMEMDRIARGIR
-377 DARGMTAPQS
+377 DARGMAAPQS

-396 AQAMYQIAKANEAGV
+396 AQTMYQIAKANEAGV
-411 PYADYQA
+411 PYSDYQA
-418 AMLDRRKQ
+418 AMLDRQKQ

-450 RRQQLIQQIEQNKV
+450 RKQQLIQQIEQNKV

-540 GLSEINALAGYNPQ
+540 GLNAINALAGYNPQ

-597 MSGWKNN
+597 MSDWKNN
-604 IGLQAN
+604 VGLQAN

>member
-1 MVDFKKELEKRHKA
+1 MVDFAKL
-15 SLQKVKDFGVGAAVK
+15 
-30 VADTIAH
+30 
-37 PENLYGL
+37 
-44 IPALQPLAEFNKA
+44 LAEQAAKNFKNRRDTKEVIDKIKGLPIIKKA
-57 RREQEESKPKSTK
+57 QSALNTAKSIKEGADSVIKPKENKSSTK
-70 TNTPIQDAA
+70 TPIQDAA
-79 RVRKAAKAST
+79 KTRKSASSSMT
-89 VNNVIPTQQ
+89 TNNVEPVQQ
-98 STRPQSVSTPRV
+98 SQRSVSTPRV
-110 SANTNARDIQSMIV
+110 SANTNTRDIQSMIV
-124 RIAKEEGVDPAL
+124 RIAKEEGVDPAI

-216 NKGILPA
+216 NKGILPT

-233 QLGPQYRQAGIG
+233 QLGPQYRQAGIS
-245 DVSPVSQQNR
+245 DVAPMSQQNR
-255 ETIQSMAPSTQSQG
+255 EIIQSMAPSTQSQG
-269 QGRIGDV
+269 QGRIDGT
-276 PQGQQGQANTP
+276 GQQAQNNTP
-287 PVKPDVVLSTSAQD
+287 PAEPDVVLSTPAQD
-301 ALLTQLQSGVND
+301 TLLTQLQSGIND
-313 PRNEQMSIPTM
+313 PRNEQLSIPTM

-348 GMVDGQRYY
+348 GIQTPQNPYY
-357 VDPAQLQ
+357 VDPRQLEAAQARNRSLAMLDYIQGRGPAPDQAGMMMNNAQQMYQAQL
-364 SRMEMDRIARGVR
+364 A
-377 DARGMTAPQS
+377 
-387 SKAQDYLNQ
+387 NQ
-396 AQAMYQIAKANEAGV
+396 AGV
-411 PYADYQA
+411 PYSDYQA
-418 AMLDRRKQ
+418 AMLDRQKQ
-426 MIAARAAQMEA
+426 MIATRAAQIES
-437 QMQMA
+437 QLQMA
-442 LQNENNVF
+442 VQNESNIF
-450 RRQQLIQQIEQNKV
+450 AKQQLIQQIEQNKV

-477 QYGSYDAANQAANQM
+477 RYGSYDAANQAAQQI
-492 QLQNLRGLQQQ
+492 QLNNLRALQQQ

-511 RDLAKLTYENQLGIE
+511 RDLAKLTYQNQLGIE
-526 RDQLKPQSQSNIYS
+526 RDSLKPQSQGNIYS
-540 GLSEINALAGYNPQ
+540 GLNAINALSGYNPQ
-554 TAGKLIQASGMGSK
+554 VAGKLIQASGMGSK

-604 IGLQAN
+604 VGLQAN